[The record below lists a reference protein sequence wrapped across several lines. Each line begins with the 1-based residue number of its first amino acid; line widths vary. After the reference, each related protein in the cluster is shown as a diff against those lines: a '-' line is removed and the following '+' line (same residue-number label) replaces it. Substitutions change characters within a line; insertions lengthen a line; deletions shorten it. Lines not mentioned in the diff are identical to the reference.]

1 MMSEI
6 ENNNSICECPIC
18 MEEIQENKN
27 KIITECGHIFHT
39 SCLMKNASQNGFGC
53 PYCRTKMADEP
64 EEDEDDEDDGYY
76 EDDDDEEEEYA
87 PDYNNYVL
95 NGARWLFQR
104 AEGEELDDDNEDDV
118 NPEEEDDQENDVE
131 AEVKPT
137 AEYITEKLQNMYGIT
152 MEDVIRSLLF
162 VDHEEYE
169 SENSFKSID
178 SKIFNLTRRIINQF
192 SDERNEVIINE

>member
-1 MMSEI
+1 MSNN
-6 ENNNSICECPIC
+6 ENDSICECPIC

-39 SCLMKNASQNGFGC
+39 SCLMKNAAHNGFGC

-64 EEDEDDEDDGYY
+64 EEDEDDDEDGYY
-76 EDDDDEEEEYA
+76 EDDDEEEYA

-95 NGARWLFQR
+95 SGARWLFQR
-104 AEGEELDDDNEDDV
+104 AEGEELDDDINDA
-118 NPEEEDDQENDVE
+118 NPEEEPQEE
-131 AEVKPT
+131 EEEEVKPT

-192 SDERNEVIINE
+192 SDERNEVV

>member
-1 MMSEI
+1 MFCDN

-18 MEEIQENKN
+18 MEEIYENKN

-39 SCLMKNASQNGFGC
+39 SCLMKNASHNGFGC

-64 EEDEDDEDDGYY
+64 EEDEDDDDEYY
-76 EDDDDEEEEYA
+76 EDDDEEEYA

-104 AEGEELDDDNEDDV
+104 AEGEELDDDNEDDD
-118 NPEEEDDQENDVE
+118 NPEEENLEDEEE

-169 SENSFKSID
+169 RETSFKSID

-192 SDERNEVIINE
+192 SDERNEVINE